1 MDNYP
6 FTIDDVTKIM
16 ENGKGK
22 LFMDPISGVP
32 KNIIDAE
39 EVLIKVRGDEQDSTS
54 LFAKSFSI
62 ELRMWTVFNT
72 IIRKQRV

>member
-22 LFMDPISGVP
+22 LFMDPIRGVP
-32 KNIIDAE
+32 KKIIDAE

-72 IIRKQRV
+72 IIRKHRV